1 MQIVKSEKQSNVGP
15 AQKNQKSQLWFI
27 WHSWLGV
34 LSGLLLFIVCWGGT
48 FATISYELDW
58 LFNPDLRVQAI
69 GEAGSLEDIY
79 QSVADTY
86 PNGNIQTVYSPRYSN
101 FAAEVLIRDEENQ
114 TKRIYV
120 DPYTLEIT
128 GEAPRLN
135 IQRYLRDFHRFL
147 FTGSFGFYLI
157 CLSSIPLIG
166 SLVTSLVFY
175 KRWWRRFFEF
185 RSARTVRTF
194 ISNLHRLVGLWALWF
209 VVIISFTGAW
219 YLFERVRSRHI
230 DNLFAYSDVATV
242 GVVVPIPP
250 KEYSRLNT
258 LPFDELLAVVREARP
273 DIDIAYTSLNRG
285 GYFYVAG
292 QTDNFLVRNRA
303 NKIYLAPQSG
313 EIVYNQYGEDLS
325 AYWYWSNMA
334 DPLHFGNF
342 SGLLSR
348 LIWFG
353 FGLILSFLSLSGV
366 WLFAKR
372 LSRSHKLKT
381 KAFCTTAALVSFSSW
396 FILNAPEPFL
406 AETVGGFYVAQ
417 QLPYGTKFFL
427 YTWLLVT
434 AIISLSWIVLVFL
447 NYRQAKTQKA

>member
-1 MQIVKSEKQSNVGP
+1 MQFTRKELQPAAGL

-27 WHSWLGV
+27 WHSWLGL

-58 LFNPDLRVQAI
+58 LFNPALRVQAI
-69 GEAGSLEDIY
+69 GETRSLEDIY

-86 PNGNIQTVYSPRYSN
+86 PNSSIQTVYSPRYSN
-101 FAAEVLIRDEENQ
+101 FAAEVSIRTEENQ
-114 TKRIYV
+114 SKRIYV
-120 DPYTLEIT
+120 DPYRLEIN

-135 IQRYLRDFHRFL
+135 IQRYLRDFHRRL

-185 RSARTVRTF
+185 KSARTVRTF

-219 YLFERVRSRHI
+219 YLFERIRSLHI
-230 DNLFAYSDVATV
+230 DNIFAYSDVVSAA
-242 GVVVPIPP
+242 VVPIPTQ
-250 KEYSRLNT
+250 EYSSSDTRSFN
-258 LPFDELLAVVREARP
+258 ELLAIVHETRP
-273 DIDIAYTSLNRG
+273 DIEIAYISLNRG
-285 GYFYVAG
+285 GYFYVVG
-292 QTDNFLVRNRA
+292 KTDNVLVRNRA

-313 EIVYNQYGEDLS
+313 EIIYNQYGEDLS

-342 SGLLSR
+342 FGLASK
-348 LIWFG
+348 LIWFT

-381 KAFCTTAALVSFSSW
+381 KAFCTTAALVSFSFW

-406 AETVGGFYVAQ
+406 AKSVSGFYVAQ

-427 YTWLLVT
+427 YSWLLVT
-434 AIISLSWIVLVFL
+434 AIICLSWVRLVFL
-447 NYRQAKTQKA
+447 NYNQSRALQS

>member
-1 MQIVKSEKQSNVGP
+1 MQITRYESRPVEDSAPKTQS
-15 AQKNQKSQLWFI
+15 SQLWFI

-48 FATISYELDW
+48 FATISHELDW
-58 LFNPDLRVQAI
+58 LFNPDLRVQPI
-69 GEAGSLEDIY
+69 GEAGSLEEIY

-86 PNGNIQTVYSPRYSN
+86 PNSSIQTVYAPRYSN
-101 FAAEVLIRDEENQ
+101 FAAEVSIRNELNQ

-120 DPYTLEIT
+120 DPYLLEIN
-128 GEAPRLN
+128 GEAPFLN
-135 IQRYLRDFHRFL
+135 IQRYLRDFHRRL

-166 SLVTSLVFY
+166 SLITSLVFY

-185 RSARTVRTF
+185 KSARTVRTF

-209 VVIISFTGAW
+209 VLIISITGAW
-219 YLFERVRSRHI
+219 YLFERVRSIHI
-230 DNLFAYSDVATV
+230 DNVFAYSDAISSAVL
-242 GVVVPIPP
+242 PIPP
-250 KEYSRLNT
+250 IEDKSSNT
-258 LPFDELLAVVREARP
+258 LAFSDLLAIVREARP
-273 DIDIAYTSLNRG
+273 DIEIAYVSLNRN
-285 GYFYVAG
+285 GYFYVTG
-292 QTDNFLVRNRA
+292 QTDNLLVRNRA

-334 DPLHFGNF
+334 DPLHFGDF
-342 SGLLSR
+342 AGFLSK
-348 LIWFG
+348 LIWFV

-381 KAFCTTAALVSFSSW
+381 KAFCTIAALLSFGSW
-396 FILNAPEPFL
+396 FLFNAPEPFL
-406 AETVGGFYVAQ
+406 AMAAGELYQAQ
-417 QLPYGTKFFL
+417 QLPNGAKLFL
-427 YTWLLVT
+427 YSWLAVT
-434 AIISLSWIVLVFL
+434 SIICLSWVVLVFH
-447 NYRQAKTQKA
+447 NYRQPRALQS

>member
-1 MQIVKSEKQSNVGP
+1 MQVARYELQSSVGP
-15 AQKNQKSQLWFI
+15 VQKKQKSQLWFI

-58 LFNPDLRVQAI
+58 LFNPDLRVQAM

-86 PNGNIQTVYSPRYSN
+86 PDSSIQTVYSPRYSN
-101 FAAEVLIRDEENQ
+101 FAAEVLIRDEEDQ
-114 TKRIYV
+114 PKRIYV
-120 DPYTLEIT
+120 DPYTLQIT
-128 GEAPRLN
+128 GDAPRLN
-135 IQRYLRDFHRFL
+135 IQRYLRDFHRRL

-175 KRWWRRFFEF
+175 KRWWGRFFEF
-185 RSARTVRTF
+185 KSARTVRTL

-209 VVIISFTGAW
+209 VVIISLTGAW
-219 YLFERVRSRHI
+219 YLFERVRSLHI
-230 DNLFAYSDVATV
+230 DNLFAYSDVATA
-242 GVVVPIPP
+242 GAVVPIPP
-250 KEYSRLNT
+250 KEYSRLNA
-258 LPFDELLAVVREARP
+258 LPFNELLAVVREARP
-273 DIDIAYTSLNRG
+273 DIDIAYISLNRG
-285 GYFYVAG
+285 GYFYVVG
-292 QTDNFLVRNRA
+292 QTDNVLVRNRA

-342 SGLLSR
+342 AGLASK
-348 LIWFG
+348 LIWFA

-372 LSRSHKLKT
+372 LGRSKKHKT
-381 KAFCTTAALVSFSSW
+381 KALCTLAALIFVGCW
-396 FILNAPEPFL
+396 FLFNAPEPFL
-406 AETVGGFYVAQ
+406 AQSEAAPQ
-417 QLPYGTKFFL
+417 IPAGTKLFL
-427 YTWLLVT
+427 YSWLLLT
-434 AIISLSWIVLVFL
+434 AIISLSWDYLVFVSS
-447 NYRQAKTQKA
+447 REKV